1 MVVVTGKLL
10 EFGKTKLFVVAD
22 VVKLPVAAV
31 TLPEADT
38 FVKLTVVGNPVV
50 NAPVASTKNG

>member
-1 MVVVTGKLL
+1 MLALIVVVIDVLL
-10 EFGKTKLFVVAD
+10 EFCSIREFVVAD

-31 TLPEADT
+31 IVPVAVR

-50 NAPVASTKNG
+50 NRPF